1 MREIH
6 ATVGSLDDMGKAFTS
21 AWHRVES
28 GNDQASE
35 LICFESPTELYN
47 VLSSKR
53 IDLLKDLRSMQ
64 AVSVYALA
72 KHLGRDY
79 KNVHGDV
86 KLLEQYGLIERD
98 CDKVIAPYDMIHADF
113 DLRKAA

>member
-21 AWHRVES
+21 AWHRAES
-28 GNDQASE
+28 SNDQASE
-35 LICFESPTELYN
+35 LICFESPTELYS
-47 VLSSKR
+47 VLSPKR

-64 AVSVYALA
+64 AVSIYALA

-98 CDKVIAPYDMIHADF
+98 GDKVIAPYDVIHADF